1 MLFFQ
6 AIAHSVAERAPLLPA
21 HLPYPLPLT
30 NCAFGTKLGKP
41 SSQRYRGKFFIVTP
55 EERRLL
61 TDLAGKVSQTPPP
74 PRDPE
79 AEDFIRKNIGSRPDA
94 LYLMTQTV
102 LVQNMAIEQAQQ
114 QIRDLQ
120 QRLAQQPAAGYAGSG
135 AGTGSFLGAQAGA
148 YSQPQPQYAPQQA
161 PAYASPQPPA
171 SGFGGGGAPSFLRGA
186 AQTAAGVAAGALA
199 FEGVRSLFS
208 HPGFGLG
215 SGLGFGQTGFM
226 GGGMPMEE
234 TVVNNYYDSPEGGGR
249 GFGQHSEHLANVSD
263 DSSGDQ
269 SDSNSDDDDVQ
280 TQDADYDDS
289 SDTDDSSSFDDSS
302 DSIA

>member
-1 MLFFQ
+1 M
-6 AIAHSVAERAPLLPA
+6 
-21 HLPYPLPLT
+21 
-30 NCAFGTKLGKP
+30 
-41 SSQRYRGKFFIVTP
+41 TP

-61 TDLAGKVSQTPPP
+61 TDLAGKISQTPPP

-102 LVQNMAIEQAQQ
+102 LIQNMAIDQAHQ

-120 QRLAQQPAAGYAGSG
+120 QRAAQQPAGGYG
-135 AGTGSFLGAQAGA
+135 ASTGTGSFLGGQPSSA
-148 YSQPQPQYAPQQA
+148 YSQPQYAPQQA
-161 PAYASPQPPA
+161 PPYAPPQPA
-171 SGFGGGGAPSFLRGA
+171 ASSGFGGGAAPSFLRGA

-215 SGLGFGQTGFM
+215 GSGLGFGQAGLM
-226 GGGMPMEE
+226 GGGMPVEE
-234 TVVNNYYDSPEGGGR
+234 TVINNNYYDSPEGGGR
-249 GFGQHSEHLANVSD
+249 GFGQQRAEHLTDVSD
-263 DSSGDQ
+263 NSSDDNQ
-269 SDSNSDDDDVQ
+269 NDSNSDNDDSDVQ

-289 SDTDDSSSFDDSS
+289 SDSDDSSNFDDSS